1 LVSAKRHSSLLS
13 RRPAHIGITIDED
26 GIRYVKYNPKRG
38 TVERAGLLPVDAEL
52 NEDGVPDVTG
62 LTEMVKRWANRRGI
76 AGKKVRL
83 AAPTSQSFIRLL
95 QVPKVSKRQQRRVT
109 ELEIEGSIRLPFE
122 DPVIDYHW
130 MEDHSR
136 EEEGLLT
143 FVAAVPR
150 PVIQELVSS
159 LEQAGLRLEAVDLAT
174 IALSRILQQQRLL
187 GASTNVMAINFKAK
201 EAEVYTYHQG
211 LPDFVRTFPL
221 EPMSGDKL
229 NTWRYGE
236 IVSSVTRIMNFYEYT
251 LHEGHER
258 VQSIVIAG
266 AAPDKAEIARQLSAA
281 FDQVSVAEVDLSP
294 YFAGQEIADQGSYA
308 IALGLAMKGAESR

>member
-1 LVSAKRHSSLLS
+1 MVSAKRPSSLLN

-26 GIRYVKYNPKRG
+26 GIRYVKYNSKQG
-38 TVERAGLLPVDAEL
+38 IVERAGLLPVDAEL
-52 NEDGVPDVTG
+52 NEDGVPDVSGFTD
-62 LTEMVKRWANRRGI
+62 MVKRWVNRRGL

-95 QVPKVSKRQQRRVT
+95 SVPKVKRRQQRRVT

-130 MEDHSR
+130 MEDR
-136 EEEGLLT
+136 EQEEALLT

-159 LEQAGLRLEAVDLAT
+159 LEQAGLRLEAVDLAA
-174 IALSRILQQQRLL
+174 IALSRILRQQRLL
-187 GASTNVMAINFKAK
+187 GESGNVMAINFKAK
-201 EAEVYTYHQG
+201 EAEIYTYHHG

-221 EPMSGDKL
+221 EPMTGDKL

-236 IVSSVTRIMNFYEYT
+236 IVSSVTRMMNFYEYT
-251 LHEGHER
+251 LHEGNER

-266 AAPDKAEIARQLSAA
+266 AAPDKPEIARQLTAA
-281 FDQVSVAEVDLSP
+281 FDQVSVSEVDLSP
-294 YFAGQEIADQGSYA
+294 YFAGHEMADQGSYA
-308 IALGLAMKGAESR
+308 IALGLAMKGADLR

>member
-1 LVSAKRHSSLLS
+1 MVSAKRHSFLLN
-13 RRPAHIGITIDED
+13 RRSAHIGITIDED
-26 GIRYVKYNPKRG
+26 GIRFVKFDAKRG
-38 TVERAGLLPVDAEL
+38 IVERAGLLPVDAEL
-52 NEDGVPDVTG
+52 NEDGVPDVSG
-62 LTEMVKRWANRRGI
+62 FTEMVKRWANRRGL

-130 MEDHSR
+130 IEER
-136 EEEGLLT
+136 EEGEALLT

-150 PVIQELVSS
+150 PIIQEMVSS
-159 LEQAGLRLEAVDLAT
+159 LEQAGLRLEAVDLAA
-174 IALSRILQQQRLL
+174 IALSRILRQQRLL
-187 GASTNVMAINFKAK
+187 GESGNVMAINFKAK

-258 VQSIVIAG
+258 VQGIVIAG
-266 AAPDKAEIARQLSAA
+266 AAPDKPEIARQLSAA
-281 FDQVSVAEVDLSP
+281 FDQVSVSEVDLSP

-308 IALGLAMKGAESR
+308 IALGLAMKGAEGR